1 MIYWAILKTGSEW
14 KTNFS
19 LGLICQ
25 LNRYD
30 FEIAHYIVS
39 FIFDHMIFIVTINL
53 LHVEFSLKQLLSME
67 TYNCWPVNVCNM
79 IWSYLNI
86 EQPAVLMDQT
96 QRMDE

>member
-1 MIYWAILKTGSEW
+1 
-14 KTNFS
+14 
-19 LGLICQ
+19 
-25 LNRYD
+25 
-30 FEIAHYIVS
+30 
-39 FIFDHMIFIVTINL
+39 MIFIVTINL